1 MTVKKI
7 VTIGEL
13 MRGIGPIFEEV
24 ADGNT
29 PYILTRDSQPK
40 AALIPYA
47 EYERLQ
53 RLQSNELWREVDEL
67 LERMAQ
73 RNSHFSEDEVAADI
87 EDAIREVRA
96 ESGI

>member
-29 PYILTRDSQPK
+29 PYIREHALYFDARQPAKGGADS
-40 AALIPYA
+40 LRRI
-47 EYERLQ
+47 
-53 RLQSNELWREVDEL
+53 
-67 LERMAQ
+67 
-73 RNSHFSEDEVAADI
+73 
-87 EDAIREVRA
+87 
-96 ESGI
+96 